1 MMKEPFKSYE
11 IKQLKL
17 FYKLFDGTIPDFKQF
32 KKELLKY
39 GYTDEVELV
48 DLYRLYSNNF
58 VDDGKFESIEVPYRG
73 LPKLIKAIKTVIKDK
88 NMSYDDMI
96 ALFNNTSILGSW
108 FNLNKNSYYAPTPY
122 IDVDNEGLE
131 IYLDSS
137 DWQEYFSGLDEDS
150 YYYYNRAN
158 SGSYD
163 SYYEEQDSD
172 EFRYATGGH
181 LPEELKDN
189 LATLSKLV
197 GDFTFIDIMGEEG
210 ALQDFLEKYFPDKLD
225 DIQNDYLN
233 ELGYV
238 IGKARAKSVEECY
251 DDEVKFTSK
260 GRAEIFIPWKEL
272 LLIVNSDPSIITL
285 SDLRNAEI
293 NGDIQ
298 LENCW
303 YETYP
308 STEEYAEVYE
318 VLNRSIEKLIEDLE
332 DEDNLKDVV
341 GRVDRSKHIW
351 SIIDSLGFKKE
362 GSYFTKKTKNN
373 IVYRIVEFNVDT
385 GKVKIHVNYPPE
397 LSKSKWGNK
406 STEVIETPIEEL
418 SDWVNS
424 LTLDR
429 QAESFRRIF
438 KKMLSERKRSL

>member
-88 NMSYDDMI
+88 NMAYDDML
-96 ALFNNTSILGSW
+96 ALFNYTSILGSW
-108 FNLNKNSYYAPTPY
+108 FNVNKNTYYSSTPY
-122 IDVDNEGLE
+122 IDVDSEGLE
-131 IYLDSS
+131 IYLDNS
-137 DWQEYFSGLDEDS
+137 DWEKYFSGLDEDS
-150 YYYYNRAN
+150 LYYYHRSN

-172 EFRYATGGH
+172 EFRYATGGQ
-181 LPEELKDN
+181 LPDELKDN
-189 LATLSKLV
+189 LETLSKLV
-197 GDFTFIDIMGEEG
+197 GDFTFIDTMDEEG

-238 IGKARAKSVEECY
+238 MGKARAKSVEECY
-251 DDEVKFTSK
+251 NDEVKFTSK

-285 SDLRNAEI
+285 SDLKNAEI
-293 NGDIQ
+293 NGEISLGD
-298 LENCW
+298 CW
-303 YETYP
+303 YDGYP

-341 GRVDRSKHIW
+341 GRVDRSKQIW

-373 IVYRIVEFNVDT
+373 IVYQIVEFNIDT
-385 GKVKIHVNYPPE
+385 GKVKLHVNYPPE

-406 STEVIETPIEEL
+406 NTEVIETPIEEL

-429 QAESFRRIF
+429 QSESFRRIF

>member
-1 MMKEPFKSYE
+1 MKEAFKSYE

-17 FYKLFDGTIPDFKQF
+17 FYKLFNGTIPDFSQF
-32 KKELLKY
+32 KNKLSIY
-39 GYTDEVELV
+39 GYDDEVELV

-88 NMSYDDMI
+88 NMAHEDML

-108 FNLNKNSYYAPTPY
+108 FNVNKNSYYTPEPY
-122 IDVDNEGLE
+122 IDVDSEGLE
-131 IYLDSS
+131 IYLSNS
-137 DWQEYFSGLDEDS
+137 DWEEYFSGLDENDLH
-150 YYYYNRAN
+150 YYHRSA

-172 EFRYATGGH
+172 EFRYVTGGQ
-181 LPEELKDN
+181 LPDKLKDN
-189 LATLSKLV
+189 LETLSKLV
-197 GDFTFIDIMGEEG
+197 GNFTFIDTMDEEG

-233 ELGYV
+233 ELGYI
-238 IGKARAKSVEECY
+238 IGKVRAKGVQECY
-251 DDEVKFTSK
+251 DEDVKFTSK

-285 SDLRNAEI
+285 SDIKNANI
-293 NGDIQ
+293 NDSIN

-303 YETYP
+303 YESYP
-308 STEEYAEVYE
+308 STEEYKEVYE
-318 VLNRSIEKLIEDLE
+318 VLNSSIEKLIEDLE
-332 DEDNLKDVV
+332 DEDNLNDVI
-341 GRVDRSKHIW
+341 GRVNRSKQIW

-362 GSYFTKKTKNN
+362 GLYFTKKTKNN
-373 IVYRIVEFNVDT
+373 IVYRIVEFNVDD
-385 GKVKIHVNYPPE
+385 GKVKIHINYPPE

-406 STEVIETPIEEL
+406 NTEVIEIPIEEL

-424 LTLDR
+424 LPLDR
-429 QAESFRRIF
+429 QSESFRRIF
-438 KKMLSERKRSL
+438 KKMLSERKKSL